1 MKTIEEVKKDLN
13 NIRVFYANKDV
24 FDNDCEVAKLAEHY
38 NSVMSL
44 APASL
49 IAYYRYRYQYNLC
62 NKVICSNFG
71 YSPAHIDRV
80 SYLLKS
86 YLMERA

>member
-49 IAYYRYRYQYNLC
+49 IAYYRYRYHQNRS
-62 NKVICSNFG
+62 NKMVASILNF
-71 YSPAHIDRV
+71 SV
-80 SYLLKS
+80 SHVEFIGVALKK